1 MTSIGGG
8 CFLTGVNPVR
18 MVVACRRERGVVVS
32 GRLLGK
38 LSEVKTCGG
47 TVSQA
52 SKSSGA
58 RLFLP
63 IETGGSGGSSDASR
77 TLLSRGFSTTEG
89 FADLAV
95 IGFGSG
101 VFALAATIVDLGRC
115 CEPDASAID
124 DELGREASEEELGR
138 ELTLVEDLGR
148 VDGASDGIVTAFGAE
163 LVSASFLSRVCT
175 FRLRVSSRVLS
186 FRRSCK
192 TL

>member
-1 MTSIGGG
+1 VASICGG
-8 CFLTGVNPVR
+8 CFLIGVNPVR
-18 MVVACRRERGVVVS
+18 MVVACRRERGVIVS

-47 TVSQA
+47 TASHA

-89 FADLAV
+89 LADLDV
-95 IGFGSG
+95 MDFGSG
-101 VFALAATIVDLGRC
+101 VFVLAAAVVDLGRG

-138 ELTLVEDLGR
+138 ELTLVEDTG
-148 VDGASDGIVTAFGAE
+148 
-163 LVSASFLSRVCT
+163 
-175 FRLRVSSRVLS
+175 
-186 FRRSCK
+186 
-192 TL
+192 